1 MKIADF
7 EKRIENAVLV
17 ADGAMGSMLFEATGM
32 QRSFEE
38 LNLAQP
44 EAVFRVHQAYIEAGA
59 QIIETNT
66 FGANRSKLALLGLAG
81 QVVALNHRGA
91 KIAREAREAAARE
104 VLIAGS
110 IGPLG
115 IAEATS
121 ALPPGAIPDLHRHPA
136 LAL

>member
-7 EKRIENAVLV
+7 EERIQDAVLV
-17 ADGAMGSMLFEATGM
+17 ADGAMGSMLFEGAGP
-32 QRSFEE
+32 QRCFEE
-38 LNLAQP
+38 LNSSQP

-66 FGANRSKLALLGLAG
+66 FGANRQKLALLGLGDQATPF
-81 QVVALNHRGA
+81 NYRGV

-115 IAEATS
+115 IVRQVRE
-121 ALPPGAIPDLHRHPA
+121 LPA
-136 LAL
+136 